1 MMVIR
6 ATRQTARRRQRLI
19 LAVVIAT
26 LLALVPVVA
35 LAHPLGNFT
44 INRFSRVTV
53 HPDRIDLMYVM
64 DAAEVPTYQALPL
77 IDTNRDDAL
86 DEAERAV
93 YIADQQKRLTPL
105 LTLLV
110 DNQPLTLEPTSALL
124 EFPPGQAK
132 LPTMRLTLHY
142 TAALPADLSGTI
154 TYRNDTYADRLGWQE
169 IVVVGAEGVSLTN
182 SSAPTESVSDELRTY
197 PEALLQEPMTM
208 KEVTFGMAAGGTAN
222 AGSNAQPAQSGT
234 QPTETTSMQLPLS
247 SDGFAELITQ
257 PLDTP
262 WGVAVALG
270 IALILGGAHA
280 LTPGHGKTIVGAYL
294 VGARG
299 TAKHAMFLGLTTTI
313 THTAGVFALGFI
325 TLFLSR
331 YILPEQ
337 LYPWLGA
344 FSGVMVVSI
353 GIELLRQRWRAMRNP
368 AAADHAHDHAAL
380 HEHGDGLFHH
390 HHHPHG
396 TDSDQVTWRNLLTL
410 GVSGGLV
417 PCPSA
422 LVLLLSA
429 IALGRTGIGLV
440 LILAFSIGLAGVLT
454 GIGLMMVYAGKLFQ
468 KIPVQG
474 KVFRFAPVLSALFII
489 AAGVV
494 IAWQAF
500 AQTGVPQGAISML
513 R

>member
-1 MMVIR
+1 MMVQR
-6 ATRQTARRRQRLI
+6 AKGQPARRRQRTI
-19 LAVVIAT
+19 LAVVVAT
-26 LLALVPVVA
+26 LLALLPVVA
-35 LAHPLGNFT
+35 MAHPLGNFT

-53 HPDRIDLMYVM
+53 FSDHIEVMYVM
-64 DAAEVPTYQALPL
+64 DAAEVPTYQAMPL
-77 IDTNRDDAL
+77 IDTNRDDAV
-86 DEAERAV
+86 DEAESAS

-105 LTLLV
+105 LSLLV
-110 DNQPLTLEPTSALL
+110 DNQPLTLEPTTGVL

-132 LPTMRLTLHY
+132 LPTLRLTLHY
-142 TAALPADLSGTI
+142 TAALPAGDLGMLTF
-154 TYRNDTYADRLGWQE
+154 RNDTYADRLGWQE
-169 IVVVGAEGVSLTN
+169 IVVTGADGVTLAN
-182 SSAPTESVSDELRTY
+182 STAPSESVSDELRAY
-197 PEALLQEPMTM
+197 PEALLQQPLEM
-208 KEVTFGMAAGGTAN
+208 KEATFAVAGGGTAPSATGAPQAGVVPN
-222 AGSNAQPAQSGT
+222 SSAGSSTPFGA
-234 QPTETTSMQLPLS
+234 S

-262 WGVAVALG
+262 WGIFLALGVAVL
-270 IALILGGAHA
+270 LGGAHA

-299 TAKHAMFLGLTTTI
+299 TAKHALFLGLTTTI

-344 FSGVMVVSI
+344 FSGLMVVSI
-353 GIELLRQRWRAMRNP
+353 GIELLRQRWRAMRDP
-368 AAADHAHDHAAL
+368 SYADHSHDHATL
-380 HEHGDGLFHH
+380 HEHGDGIFPHH
-390 HHHPHG
+390 HQPVG
-396 TDSDQVTWRNLLTL
+396 ANSDSVSWRNLLTL

-454 GIGLMMVYAGKLFQ
+454 GIGLLMVYAGKLFQ
-468 KIPVQG
+468 KVPTQG
-474 KVFRFAPVLSALFII
+474 RFFRVAPVLSAIFII
-489 AAGVV
+489 GAGLV

-500 AQTGVPQGAISML
+500 ALTGVPQVAVSAL

>member
-1 MMVIR
+1 MMGIR
-6 ATRQTARRRQRLI
+6 LPRRTARRHQRTI

-26 LLALVPVVA
+26 LLAVVPVVA
-35 LAHPLGNFT
+35 WAHPLGNFT
-44 INRFSRVTV
+44 INRFSHLTV
-53 HPDRIDLMYVM
+53 HPEHIELMYVM

-77 IDTNRDDAL
+77 IDTNRDDAVDA
-86 DEAERAV
+86 DEEAV

-105 LTLLV
+105 LTLLM
-110 DNQPLTLEPTSALL
+110 DNQPLLLEPTSAVL

-132 LPTMRLTLHY
+132 LPTMRLTLYY
-142 TAALPADLSGTI
+142 TAALPTGNFDTI
-154 TYRNDTYADRLGWQE
+154 TYRNGTYADRLGWQE
-169 IVVVGAEGVSLTN
+169 IVVSGAEGVSLTN
-182 SSAPTESVSDELRTY
+182 SNAPTESVSDELRSY
-197 PEALLQEPMTM
+197 PEALLQEPLEM
-208 KEVTFGMAAGGTAN
+208 KEVTFGVAGMGTAQSTTQN
-222 AGSNAQPAQSGT
+222 VAAPAE
-234 QPTETTSMQLPLS
+234 PVPANNPLIFS

-257 PLDTP
+257 PLDTA
-262 WGVAVALG
+262 WGVAVAFG

-294 VGARG
+294 VGSRG
-299 TAKHAMFLGLTTTI
+299 TAKHALFLGLTTTI

-325 TLFLSR
+325 TLFLSQ

-344 FSGVMVVSI
+344 LSGLMVVSI
-353 GIELLRQRWRAMRNP
+353 GVELLRQRWRTWRNP
-368 AAADHAHDHAAL
+368 DSADHNHAAL
-380 HEHGDGLFHH
+380 HEHGDGILHH

-396 TDSDQVTWRNLLTL
+396 TDGDQVTWRNLLTL

-429 IALGRTGIGLV
+429 IALGRTGMGLV
-440 LILAFSIGLAGVLT
+440 LILAFSLGLAGVLT
-454 GIGLMMVYAGKLFQ
+454 SIGLMMVYAGKLFQ
-468 KIPVQG
+468 KIPAQG

-489 AAGVV
+489 GAGAI

-500 AQTGVPQGAISML
+500 AQTGVPQGAVSML
-513 R
+513 P

>member
-1 MMVIR
+1 MMVYR
-6 ATRQTARRRQRLI
+6 ATGQRTRRRQRTI
-19 LAVVIAT
+19 LAVVVAT
-26 LLALVPVVA
+26 LLALLPVVA

-53 HPDRIDLMYVM
+53 YQDHIELMYVM

-77 IDTNRDDAL
+77 IDTNRDDAV
-86 DEAERAV
+86 DEAESAT

-110 DNQPLTLEPTSALL
+110 GNQSLILEPTTAVL

-142 TAALPADLSGTI
+142 TALLPADASGTI
-154 TYRNDTYADRLGWQE
+154 TYRNDTYSDRLGWQE
-169 IVVVGAEGVSLTN
+169 IVVIGEDGVSLAT
-182 SSAPTESVSDELRTY
+182 STAPTESVSDELRSY
-197 PEALLQEPMTM
+197 PEALLQEPLAM
-208 KEVTFGMAAGGTAN
+208 KEVTFSVEGIPTTEN
-222 AGSNAQPAQSGT
+222 GSGSLESTTVADVPALSGT
-234 QPTETTSMQLPLS
+234 PFGVS

-262 WGVAVALG
+262 WGVAVAIGL
-270 IALILGGAHA
+270 ALILGGAHA

-294 VGARG
+294 VGSRG
-299 TAKHAMFLGLTTTI
+299 TAKHALFLGITTTV

-344 FSGVMVVSI
+344 LSGLMVVSI
-353 GIELLRQRWRAMRNP
+353 GLELLRQRWRTYKEP
-368 AAADHAHDHAAL
+368 ALADHAAL
-380 HEHGDGLFHH
+380 HDHGDGLFHH
-390 HHHPHG
+390 HQHPHG
-396 TDSDQVTWRNLLTL
+396 TDGDQVTWRNLLTL

-440 LILAFSIGLAGVLT
+440 LILAFSIGLAGILT
-454 GIGLMMVYAGKLFQ
+454 GIGLLMVYAGKLFQ
-468 KIPVQG
+468 KVPTQTQG
-474 KVFRFAPVLSALFII
+474 TLFRVAPVLSALFII
-489 AAGVV
+489 GAGAV
-494 IAWQAF
+494 ITWQAF
-500 AQTGVPQGAISML
+500 AQTGVTQVAVSVL